1 MAFWQIPMFFPT
13 ARPCSSRL
21 REPRDDATS
30 PLMPPEHEALLIL
43 TRQRFPAMQDCAC
56 EVEPILK
63 GGSDRHYYR
72 FRWADAGQPPMILM
86 IYTLARRDNPKFVP
100 ATRRLS
106 ALGVRVPAIL
116 GVDEQRLFVWL
127 EDLGQDDLH
136 AHRDDPWDQRRP
148 LYQAALREAA
158 KIHAV
163 AAGQLAPEEV
173 TAMEPEFDEDLY
185 AWEQNYFLEHFVR
198 GHLGRETAGA
208 DHAAA
213 HAALASLRRC
223 LAERPRCLVHR
234 DFQSQNILLR
244 DNAAWLVDYQGL
256 RPGLA
261 EYDLASLLFDPYV
274 TLSRNERDQLLEFYA
289 SLRGLP
295 LDELRV
301 VVLQCAAQRLMQALG
316 AYANLSRNQ
325 GKPHFEQHIPAGVRN
340 LAVVCAELP
349 ELETLLPLLA

>member
-1 MAFWQIPMFFPT
+1 
-13 ARPCSSRL
+13 
-21 REPRDDATS
+21 
-30 PLMPPEHEALLIL
+30 MPPEHEALLIL
-43 TRQRFPAMQDCAC
+43 TRQRFPALQDCAC

-72 FRWADAGQPPMILM
+72 FRWSDSAQPPMILM

-100 ATRRLS
+100 ATRRLAS
-106 ALGVRVPAIL
+106 LGVRVPAIL

-136 AHRDDPWDQRRP
+136 AHRDAPWSARRP
-148 LYQAALREAA
+148 LYEAALEEAS
-158 KIHAV
+158 KIHGV
-163 AAGQLAPEEV
+163 SAGSLTLEEIA
-173 TAMEPEFDEDLY
+173 AMEPEFDEGLY

-198 GHLGRETAGA
+198 GHLSRETNGNE
-208 DHAAA
+208 HAAA
-213 HAALASLRRC
+213 HAALASLRRS

-244 DNAAWLVDYQGL
+244 DGTAWLVDYQGL

-261 EYDLASLLFDPYV
+261 EYDVASLLFDPYV
-274 TLSRNERDQLLEFYA
+274 NLRQSEREDLLVFYA
-289 SLRGLP
+289 RLRGLDLP
-295 LDELRV
+295 ELRQ

-325 GKPHFEQHIPAGVRN
+325 GKLHFEQHIPAGVRN
-340 LAVVCAELP
+340 LAAVCSELP
-349 ELETLLPLLA
+349 ELAPLRLLFT